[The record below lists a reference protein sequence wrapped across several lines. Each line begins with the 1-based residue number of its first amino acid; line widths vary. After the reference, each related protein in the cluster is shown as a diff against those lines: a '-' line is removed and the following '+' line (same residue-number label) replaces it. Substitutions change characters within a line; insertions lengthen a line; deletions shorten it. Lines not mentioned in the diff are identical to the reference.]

1 LPPQSALLKR
11 YESARDDGNV
21 WFDSVAIGMKEQDLR
36 RLGELTGLMLD
47 HRLAVLRKAAE
58 AKAQSETA
66 LAALSRPMPEGD
78 GLVGASAELSALAYE
93 RWADARRAEINQQ
106 LARQTHIWMEARDA
120 AQIAF
125 GKAEALRRLRDRQQ

>member
-1 LPPQSALLKR
+1 MTGTS
-11 YESARDDGNV
+11 
-21 WFDSVAIGMKEQDLR
+21 QDLR

-78 GLVGASAELSALAYE
+78 GLVGASAELAALAYE

-125 GKAEALRRLRDRQQ
+125 GKAEVLRRLRDRQQ